1 MANDFFR
8 RQLGI
13 YASVHRD
20 ARNKATH
27 FIGIPVIV
35 FSVLVAAT
43 QCRFDVAGHHTSTAA
58 ALAVVAVLGWM
69 VLDFGIGVA
78 MAAIMLVMW
87 YAAEALAGALGP
99 TSVWT
104 GFIAL
109 FIFGWALQF
118 LGHHFEG
125 KRPALIDNLFQ
136 AFVGPMF
143 LVAEVMVMNG
153 YRRDLA
159 NSVAQGD
166 VTTL

>member
-35 FSVLVAAT
+35 FSVLLAAT
-43 QCRFDVAGHHTSTAA
+43 QCQFDIDDRRTSAA
-58 ALAVVAVLGWM
+58 AVLAVAAVLGWM
-69 VLDFGIGVA
+69 VLDLGIGVA

-104 GFIAL
+104 GFAAL
-109 FIFGWALQF
+109 FLFGWALQF

-125 KRPALIDNLFQ
+125 KRPALLDNLFQ